1 MSDPSEQARG
11 IDRRG
16 FLRGGTVGAVVA
28 ITGPLLTSLPAG
40 SAFAATGDVV
50 QAAPFEL
57 EEATI
62 EGLQRR
68 METGQETSRS
78 LVEKYLARIDAL
90 DRRGPTL
97 RQVLE
102 TNPDALAIAGAL
114 DAERTSKGPRG
125 PLHGIPVLLKDN
137 IGTADRM
144 TTTAGS
150 LALEGSRPGRD
161 AHIARL
167 LREAGAVLLG
177 KTNMSEWAN
186 FRSTHSSS
194 GWSGRGGQGL
204 NPYALDR
211 NTSGSSSGSAAAV
224 AANFAAV
231 AVGTETDGSV
241 VSPSNNNSIVGI
253 KPTVG
258 LVSRAGIIPIAHSQ
272 DTAGPMARTVTD
284 AAILL
289 GALSGVDPADAPT
302 KAGGQRGLRDY
313 RKFLDPRG
321 LMGMRIGIARKGLF
335 DHSPA
340 ADRIAEEAIAEM
352 RRQGATTIDPA
363 DIPNMGQVDD
373 AELDVLLYEFKA
385 DLNDYLAAL
394 GRGAARSLEDLI
406 AFNER
411 HRDREMPYFGQE
423 LFLRAQK
430 KGPLTSPAYR
440 QALAKCR
447 RLTRSLGIDAVMTK
461 HRLDLLMAPTGSPPS
476 LTDLA
481 NGDYGFSGTSTFPA
495 VAGYPHI
502 TVPAGYHLGL
512 PVGISFFGRAF
523 SEPVLIRAAYGFEQA
538 TTYRKPPRFL
548 PTAPLANP

>member
-1 MSDPSEQARG
+1 MSNSDERARRA
-11 IDRRG
+11 IDRRR
-16 FLRGGTVGAVVA
+16 FLGGAAAGGAMA
-28 ITGPLLTSLPAG
+28 IAG
-40 SAFAATGDVV
+40 SACPGLAALARRPAGV
-50 QAAPFEL
+50 QGPPFEL

-62 EGLQRR
+62 ADLQRR

-78 LVEKYLARIDAL
+78 LVKKYLQRIDAL
-90 DRRGPTL
+90 DRSGPTL

-102 TNPDALAIAGAL
+102 TNPDALAIADKLDTERRAKGA
-114 DAERTSKGPRG
+114 RG

-150 LALEGSRPGRD
+150 LALEGSRPVRD
-161 AHIARL
+161 ASIVGRL
-167 LREAGAVLLG
+167 RDAGAVLLG

-211 NTSGSSSGSAAAV
+211 NTSGSSSGSAASVAASFTAV
-224 AANFAAV
+224 AI
-231 AVGTETDGSV
+231 GTETDGSV

-258 LVSRAGIIPIAHSQ
+258 LVSRSGIVPIAHSQ
-272 DTAGPMARTVTD
+272 DTAEPMARTVTD

-289 GALSGVDPADAPT
+289 GALAGVDPGDPATMIGGRHAP
-302 KAGGQRGLRDY
+302 RDY
-313 RKFLDPRG
+313 ATLLDPNG
-321 LMGMRIGIARKGLF
+321 LKGMRIGVARKGLF
-335 DHSPA
+335 EHSPA
-340 ADRIAEEAIAEM
+340 ADRIAEAAIAAM
-352 RRQGATTIDPA
+352 KRLGATIIDPA
-363 DIPNMGQVDD
+363 DIPNIGQVDD
-373 AELDVLLYEFKA
+373 AELDVLLYEFKSDLNAYLA
-385 DLNDYLAAL
+385 DL
-394 GRGAARSLEDLI
+394 GGGGPRSLEDLI

-411 HRDREMPYFGQE
+411 NRDREMRYFGQE
-423 LFLRAQK
+423 LFVRAQK
-430 KGPLTSPAYR
+430 KGPLTTPVYR

-447 RLTRSLGIDAVMTK
+447 RLTRAGGIDAVMAR
-461 HRLDLLMAPTGSPPS
+461 HRLDALVAPTGSPPS

-502 TVPAGYHLGL
+502 TVPAGYHFGL

-523 SEPVLIRAAYGFEQA
+523 SEPALIRMAFAFEQA
-538 TTYRKPPRFL
+538 TRHRKPPRFL
-548 PTAPLANP
+548 PTAPLSEL